1 MSTRALIEQAIE
13 IAGSEKK
20 LGDACGCSQH
30 KIWKAKVTEK
40 VDAELAVAIHGA
52 TGGKVPGSALRPD
65 LWVLPEHV
73 PLSIAPPQN
82 SPEAV
87 AS

>member
-1 MSTRALIEQAIE
+1 MSIRALIEQAIE

-20 LGDACGCSQH
+20 LGDLCGCSQN
-30 KIWKAKVTEK
+30 KIWLAKVNQK

-65 LWVLPEHV
+65 LWAVPEHV
-73 PLSIAPPQN
+73 PQV
-82 SPEAV
+82 ERQAV